1 MPLLE
6 EDVKLLDSIRKQY
19 LDREKKG
26 LAIDP
31 HKLVE
36 QLNCLESG
44 IVVIRNHLAADLK
57 KQMEG
62 LQQDLQNADL
72 EEMIKAQHHIRSQ
85 IDIPIKKDE
94 DELLPWLVTAEEAI
108 QNSKDSSIQ
117 KRMGSEL
124 FLDLA
129 FLTYN
134 IAQRNNLELLKILE
148 KRIQETPDFIVI

>member
-1 MPLLE
+1 MP
-6 EDVKLLDSIRKQY
+6 K
-19 LDREKKG
+19 
-26 LAIDP
+26 LAIAP
-31 HKLVE
+31 
-36 QLNCLESG
+36 
-44 IVVIRNHLAADLK
+44 VVRGFCYFRRLK
-57 KQMEG
+57 NSEVG
-62 LQQDLQNADL
+62 
-72 EEMIKAQHHIRSQ
+72 
-85 IDIPIKKDE
+85 KKDE

-148 KRIQETPDFIVI
+148 KRIQETQQKDTNRKKPK